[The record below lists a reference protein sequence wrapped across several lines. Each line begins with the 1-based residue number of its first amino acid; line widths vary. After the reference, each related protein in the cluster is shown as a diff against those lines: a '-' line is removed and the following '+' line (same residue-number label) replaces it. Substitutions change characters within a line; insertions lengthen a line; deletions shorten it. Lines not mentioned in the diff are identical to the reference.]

1 MLDHKKFIN
10 LIRIQMSTLKNLAF
24 FDFGVQLGKA
34 VLKKTS
40 MVLLENGIR
49 RHLWIKVTSLENK
62 L

>member
-1 MLDHKKFIN
+1 
-10 LIRIQMSTLKNLAF
+10 MSTLKNLAF